1 MEWLSLAEYSMKHKV
16 SISTLRRRIKA
27 EDIQFKL
34 EDGKYLILDSQ
45 ENLVRSETV
54 EDQFE
59 TFQSGFNPGPSPGN
73 SSSAVSVTYNLE
85 SPEQFRVENIV
96 RSYEQRNDKFAAHKA
111 ESKKPMTPPPA
122 TQVRTT
128 PTVFP
133 PAPSSPPPGLNHNE
147 AGESVLTAA
156 NRLLT
161 DLKKAYTQVLQEKEQ
176 VISDLR
182 EENSDL
188 KTLIKVLESENDR
201 LREYRV

>member
-1 MEWLSLAEYSMKHKV
+1 MEWLSLAEYSIKHKV

-45 ENLVRSETV
+45 ENLRKSESA

-73 SSSAVSVTYNLE
+73 SSSAVSVTYNIE

-96 RSYEQRNDKFAAHKA
+96 RS
-111 ESKKPMTPPPA
+111 KPTTPPA
-122 TQVRTT
+122 MEIKRTLN
-128 PTVFP
+128 TVFP
-133 PAPSSPPPGLNHNE
+133 PPPSTPPPGLGHNE

-201 LREYRV
+201 LREYRG

>member
-45 ENLVRSETV
+45 ENLLRSETV

-73 SSSAVSVTYNLE
+73 SSSAASVTYNLE

-96 RSYEQRNDKFAAHKA
+96 RSYEQRNEKSAAHRT
-111 ESKKPMTPPPA
+111 EQKKHTAPPVRA
-122 TQVRTT
+122 TMQ

-133 PAPSSPPPGLNHNE
+133 PIPSTPPPGFSHNE

-201 LREYRV
+201 LREYRA